1 MATAKFT
8 LDASTWTQ
16 VSDGTSL
23 KTIQVTQGSV
33 YLCDSP
39 TTPSASSPAH
49 TLYQGNIVVLT
60 PPTVGWVK
68 SASSASSIIVS

>member
-8 LDASTWTQ
+8 LNASTWTQ

-39 TTPSASSPAH
+39 TTPSASAPAH
-49 TLYQGNIVVLT
+49 PLYQGNVVVLT
-60 PPTVGWVK
+60 PPSVGWVK
-68 SASSASSIIVS
+68 STSSTSVVIVS